1 MSSNGDGRN
10 RYFFVKVVL
19 AGASGRMGKIMA
31 QELLEEGEQI
41 AAAVDVVLPRLA
53 CPSYRS
59 FDEVKED
66 CDVVVDFSHRSL
78 TRAVLDFAIK
88 RGIPAVIATTGHS
101 ADEREE
107 IARAAKR
114 IPIFF
119 CGNMSF
125 GVALFVS
132 LASRVAAA
140 FPYADVEIV
149 ETHHAMKEDVPS
161 GTALMLAAAIDD
173 ARGGGSKIVV
183 GRKSP
188 RSPREIA
195 ISSLR
200 IGERTGVHEVNFDTG
215 YQLITLRHEAFS
227 RKLFAR
233 GALNAI
239 RFVKDKPPALYSV
252 KDVFDDKRG
261 GK

>member
-1 MSSNGDGRN
+1 MRTS
-10 RYFFVKVVL
+10 
-19 AGASGRMGKIMA
+19 
-31 QELLEEGEQI
+31 
-41 AAAVDVVLPRLA
+41 
-53 CPSYRS
+53 
-59 FDEVKED
+59 
-66 CDVVVDFSHRSL
+66 
-78 TRAVLDFAIK
+78 
-88 RGIPAVIATTGHS
+88 
-101 ADEREE
+101 
-107 IARAAKR
+107 
-114 IPIFF
+114 
-119 CGNMSF
+119 
-125 GVALFVS
+125 
-132 LASRVAAA
+132 
-140 FPYADVEIV
+140 
-149 ETHHAMKEDVPS
+149 THHAMKEDVPS